1 MTSSRPGGDAGA
13 QADQRLRLDVV
24 DLMHHGRLHL
34 RIEERPAG
42 DEVVEDGAERV
53 HVGAAVDG
61 AAVELLGRHV
71 GERADAMDLRHVR
84 AEVQDAAEIA
94 DLDVGDRAVGQHRE
108 QVGRLDVA
116 VDQALAVDVAERHR
130 ALEADLDDQ
139 LEREQLVGAAV
150 RAQRAAGDVLHDQIG
165 RDRVG
170 NGVEDLDDV
179 GMLEP
184 ADERRF
190 GGEEPL
196 RIVAVDRIA
205 RGSGAHALDR
215 DVPALEV
222 VVAEEDLARRAVAE
236 AADDAVLAD
245 VRRHR
250 RDPGRSFGSGGG
262 GAAGDG
268 HGAARRDGHSC
279 IRPARGATAPS
290 RRLHLIHAWNDFW
303 LPAASLARSPR
314 RIPSMMSAREELL
327 DALRAAMAEVSPGHT
342 LAAAFETPK
351 QADHGDLAVT
361 AAMPLA
367 KAQRRNPREVAAEL
381 IAALRAKT
389 AVERWVE
396 SIAVAGPG
404 LHQPA
409 SARRG
414 APARRR
420 RGARRRR
427 RLRHAAAE
435 RRSGHRRVRLGQPDR
450 PAARRPRAP
459 GRARR
464 RDLQPARDAGPPR
477 RARVLLQRRRRPDR
491 DAGGVGEGAARRAQ
505 AR

>member
-1 MTSSRPGGDAGA
+1 MTSSRPARDAGA

-42 DEVVEDGAERV
+42 DEVVQDGAERV
-53 HVGAAVDG
+53 DVGAAVDG

-139 LEREQLVGAAV
+139 LERKQLVGAAV
-150 RAQRAAGDVLHDQIG
+150 RAQRAAGDVLHDQVG
-165 RDRVG
+165 RHRVG

-190 GGEEPL
+190 GGEESL
-196 RIVAVDRIA
+196 RVVAVDRIA
-205 RGSGAHALDR
+205 GGPGAHALDR

-245 VRRHR
+245 VRRQCR
-250 RDPGRSFGSGGG
+250 GPGRSFGRGGG
-262 GAAGDG
+262 GETE
-268 HGAARRDGHSC
+268 RRTWGGGRNGHSC
-279 IRPARGATAPS
+279 IRLRRAARRRRS
-290 RRLHLIHAWNDFW
+290 RLHLIHAW
-303 LPAASLARSPR
+303 
-314 RIPSMMSAREELL
+314 
-327 DALRAAMAEVSPGHT
+327 T
-342 LAAAFETPK
+342 
-351 QADHGDLAVT
+351 
-361 AAMPLA
+361 
-367 KAQRRNPREVAAEL
+367 
-381 IAALRAKT
+381 
-389 AVERWVE
+389 
-396 SIAVAGPG
+396 
-404 LHQPA
+404 
-409 SARRG
+409 
-414 APARRR
+414 
-420 RGARRRR
+420 
-427 RLRHAAAE
+427 
-435 RRSGHRRVRLGQPDR
+435 
-450 PAARRPRAP
+450 
-459 GRARR
+459 
-464 RDLQPARDAGPPR
+464 
-477 RARVLLQRRRRPDR
+477 
-491 DAGGVGEGAARRAQ
+491 
-505 AR
+505 